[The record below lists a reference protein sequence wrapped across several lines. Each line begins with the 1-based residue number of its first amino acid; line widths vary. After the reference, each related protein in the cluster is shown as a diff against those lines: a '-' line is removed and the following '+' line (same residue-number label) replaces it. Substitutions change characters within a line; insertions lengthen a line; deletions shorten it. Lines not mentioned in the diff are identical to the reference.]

1 MQFNRTFFC
10 AILALALI
18 TAIHAFR
25 PQRAHSLEQPIR
37 NSLGMEFVL
46 IPAGEFIM
54 GSPESEPSRDPG
66 ASEIQHKVTLT
77 RPFYMQTTEV
87 TLAQWRQLMGRG
99 FFFRWNGPDTLPVAK
114 VSWHDAQAF
123 IKKLNRLGE
132 GKYRLP
138 SEAEWEYAARAGT
151 RTAYFWGDTADC
163 AKAMFGNSK
172 HKMDTCQE
180 YIRRNRL
187 PLDGPAPVKNYAPN
201 AWGLYDMH
209 GNVWEWVEDRFG
221 PYTNQPQTDPAGAAT
236 GESRVRRGGSWFAL
250 GNAIRSANRAY
261 GHPAS
266 RFATTGLRVVKMVEP

>member
-1 MQFNRTFFC
+1 
-10 AILALALI
+10 
-18 TAIHAFR
+18 
-25 PQRAHSLEQPIR
+25 
-37 NSLGMEFVL
+37 MEFVL

-87 TLAQWRQLMGRG
+87 TLAQWRRLMGRG
-99 FFFRWNGPDTLPVAK
+99 FFFRWNGPDTLPVSK
-114 VSWHDAQAF
+114 VSWHDTQVF

-132 GKYRLP
+132 GTYRLP
-138 SEAEWEYAARAGT
+138 TEAEWEYAARAGT

-172 HKMDTCQE
+172 HKINVCQE
-180 YIRRNRL
+180 HIRRNRL
-187 PLDGPAPVKNYAPN
+187 ALDGPAPVKSYAPN

-209 GNVWEWVEDRFG
+209 GNVWEWVADRFG
-221 PYTNQPQTDPAGAAT
+221 PYPNQPQTDPTGVAT
-236 GESRVRRGGSWFAL
+236 GEARVRRGGSWFAL
-250 GNAIRSANRAY
+250 DNAIRSANRAY

-266 RFATTGLRVVKMVEP
+266 RLATTGLRVVKMVEP